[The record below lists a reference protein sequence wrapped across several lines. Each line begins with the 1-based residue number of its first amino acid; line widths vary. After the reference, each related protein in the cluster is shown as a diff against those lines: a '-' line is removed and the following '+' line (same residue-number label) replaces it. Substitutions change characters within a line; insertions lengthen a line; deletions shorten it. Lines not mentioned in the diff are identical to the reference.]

1 MFESGGLVFPI
12 PSFELV
18 DVLWDGRPFLRCVGG
33 EHHGTE
39 FVVNRPHS
47 VPHAVARNAELAREA
62 AIAKATA
69 RFRALTTAVVAGIPR
84 DRSGAALG
92 WRFWDV
98 TWTDHGGVALCSPV
112 QHDTWH
118 PGAHAARCPTCA
130 EACRLCCTCGLY
142 AYADIGDALPNWPG
156 RSTLVLGIV
165 RGWGRVVLHETGW
178 RSQYAQPLLLV
189 LSDPFR
195 VAVASLTSRYE
206 CDVLPFEGRAL
217 TDTTRQR
224 SA

>member
-1 MFESGGLVFPI
+1 MFSL

-18 DVLWDGRPFLRCVGG
+18 DVLRDGRPFLRCVGG
-33 EHHGTE
+33 EHHGVE

-47 VPHAVARNAELAREA
+47 VPHALARNAELAREA
-62 AIAKATA
+62 AIGRAVR
-69 RFRALTTAVVAGIPR
+69 RFRELTSAEVAGIQR

-98 TWTDHGGVALCSPV
+98 AWTDHGGVALCSPV

-118 PGAHAARCPTCA
+118 PGAHAARCASCA
-130 EACRLCCTCGLY
+130 EASRLHCTCGLY
-142 AYADIGDALPNWPG
+142 AYAKAEDALPNWPG
-156 RSTLVLGIV
+156 ASSLVLGIV
-165 RGWGRVVLHETGW
+165 RGWGRVVLHEWGW

-195 VAVASLTSRYE
+195 VAVPSLTARYE

-217 TDTTRQR
+217 TDTTETR
-224 SA
+224 SRS